1 MNQTSGSSLSSLL
14 PKPKPL
20 SLSAKYAPLN
30 WIPYFNEKI
39 TVALLRKPTNQPPD
53 ASQKTKLIKFN
64 VYLSSPSDP
73 NKMPIYAFH
82 HGAGSC
88 ALSFACLANELNI
101 AFAPGSPT
109 NFSQSNVSLG
119 VGSLSAVVP
128 TDLSGSNNKL
138 STSSQGSGALF
149 ASLCASSPNNLN
161 SLAALQNNTSNYNQ
175 THCDSK
181 TSNNVHYFDPKDLS
195 MPIPGMIPLPG
206 SGLPATVFPGAQ
218 LPTTPFL
225 PALQNQP
232 SSSTHTS
239 LPSSFHSPPYHNSQ
253 TQHHQQGSPTCNTF
267 SKNSGI
273 NNLSRDNRSS
283 FNDPTLFSHTDKQNS
298 ETVNTNVDDANK
310 HINIIHTN
318 IMAKNSN
325 SPDSPG
331 VISFDIRY
339 HGETK
344 VYNQILLDDGST
356 DYVEE
361 PSDEMDMSLD
371 TLALDFVQV
380 VNKVYQI
387 KGWVS
392 NDKQKDCN
400 QTSDSNDTDTEDSIK
415 NKPKKEIINVAK
427 HTIGL
432 QDEPHIDL
440 NEPNSVASLIL
451 VGHSL
456 GGSVVTSSAI
466 LSSQNQSKNA
476 THSHQDQPYPTFPVP
491 PTGVA
496 VLDVVEGTAVESLST
511 MDMIIDSRP
520 KSFPSIE
527 KGIEWHLR
535 SKAIR
540 NLESA
545 RVSVPSLLKPQPMK
559 NPTPNNNGTTAA
571 AGSSSTFN
579 TNPIAP
585 KGTLISGGRFDW
597 VTDLKAT
604 QPFWRNWFTGLS
616 LRFLQVPAARLLV
629 LAGTDRL
636 DKELMIGQMQGKYQL
651 VVFQE
656 AGHFLQEDVPMKC
669 AHLLFDFWKRN
680 DSSKQVIPAFGKFR
694 KDACLK

>member
-1 MNQTSGSSLSSLL
+1 
-14 PKPKPL
+14 
-20 SLSAKYAPLN
+20 
-30 WIPYFNEKI
+30 
-39 TVALLRKPTNQPPD
+39 
-53 ASQKTKLIKFN
+53 
-64 VYLSSPSDP
+64 
-73 NKMPIYAFH
+73 MPIYAFH

-88 ALSFACLANELNI
+88 ALSFACLAKDLNI
-101 AFAPGSPT
+101 AFAPDSPPDL
-109 NFSQSNVSLG
+109 NHSNISLG

-128 TDLSGSNNKL
+128 TNLSGSDNKL

-161 SLAALQNNTSNYNQ
+161 SVTALQNNTSN
-175 THCDSK
+175 T
-181 TSNNVHYFDPKDLS
+181 NNFHYFDPNDLS

-206 SGLPATVFPGAQ
+206 SGMPATVFPGAQ
-218 LPTTPFL
+218 LPITPTPFL
-225 PALQNQP
+225 PSLQNQSY
-232 SSSTHTS
+232 SSSS
-239 LPSSFHSPPYHNSQ
+239 SSSSFHSPPYHNIQ

-283 FNDPTLFSHTDKQNS
+283 FNDPTLSSHTDKQNS
-298 ETVNTNVDDANK
+298 ENVNSIVDNANK
-310 HINIIHTN
+310 HKNYKNI
-318 IMAKNSN
+318 AKNSN
-325 SPDSPG
+325 PPDSPG
-331 VISFDIRY
+331 IISFDIRY

-344 VYNQILLDDGST
+344 VYNQILLDDGT
-356 DYVEE
+356 ADYVEE
-361 PSDEMDMSLD
+361 PIDEMDMSLD
-371 TLALDFVQV
+371 TLAVDFIQV
-380 VNKVYQI
+380 VNKVYEI

-392 NDKQKDCN
+392 SNDIQKDSI
-400 QTSDSNDTDTEDSIK
+400 QTSDSDDTDTEDSIK
-415 NKPKKEIINVAK
+415 NKHKKEIINVANPK
-427 HTIGL
+427 HTIDLQEEPQVGL
-432 QDEPHIDL
+432 NQS
-440 NEPNSVASLIL
+440 NSAASLIL

-456 GGSVVTSSAI
+456 GGSIVTYSAT
-466 LSSQNQSKNA
+466 LSSEHQEKNTTLSDQNHPS
-476 THSHQDQPYPTFPVP
+476 YPAFPVP
-491 PTGVA
+491 PKGVA

-527 KGIEWHLR
+527 KGIEWHVR

-545 RVSVPSLLKPQPMK
+545 RVSVPPLLKPQPMK
-559 NPTPNNNGTTAA
+559 NPAPKNNGTTAA
-571 AGSSSTFN
+571 AGSSSSFN

-604 QPFWRNWFTGLS
+604 RPFWKDWFSKLS
-616 LRFLQVPAARLLV
+616 MRFLQVPAARLLV
-629 LAGTDRL
+629 LAGADRL

-656 AGHFLQEDVPMKC
+656 AGHFLQEDVPTKC

-680 DSSKQVIPAFGKFR
+680 DSSQQVIPVFGKFR
-694 KDACLK
+694 KGADLK